1 MHATI
6 RPKPPSHLLLRR
18 VLDLPLFYRHQAMII
33 TVCIM
38 GKMQVPIHE
47 ETRMIAVRHGFVAVT
62 GAGGV

>member
-1 MHATI
+1 
-6 RPKPPSHLLLRR
+6 
-18 VLDLPLFYRHQAMII
+18 MII